1 MAIRFLIMAKD
12 PAFLFYSNDF
22 LSGTFTMS
30 DEQVGKYIRLLCL
43 QHQKYNLSEK
53 DMMNICKSYDDDIF
67 SKFIKSDDGYF
78 NERLREVSEKRK
90 AYSDSRRNNRNK
102 YKKETHMN
110 DICKTYDSHM
120 ENEIEIENVIINKD
134 ISKIKVE
141 KKIVK
146 PNMNEVIEFFVSNG
160 YSDIAGVKAFNYYN
174 EADWKDSKGKKVLNW
189 KQKMRG
195 VWFKDENKSKQQY
208 SVNQF

>member
-1 MAIRFLIMAKD
+1 
-12 PAFLFYSNDF
+12 
-22 LSGTFTMS
+22 
-30 DEQVGKYIRLLCL
+30 
-43 QHQKYNLSEK
+43 
-53 DMMNICKSYDDDIF
+53 
-67 SKFIKSDDGYF
+67 
-78 NERLREVSEKRK
+78 
-90 AYSDSRRNNRNK
+90 
-102 YKKETHMN
+102 MN